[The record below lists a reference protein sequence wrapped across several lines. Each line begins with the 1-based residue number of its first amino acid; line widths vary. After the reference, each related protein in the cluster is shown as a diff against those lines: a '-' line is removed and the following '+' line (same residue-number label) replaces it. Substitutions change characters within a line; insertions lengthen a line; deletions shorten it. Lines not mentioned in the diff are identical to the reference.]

1 MLAVFSV
8 SACQLSFFTYY
19 IAVIHF
25 ALEAAFERQSFM
37 LVLNSLRTKVAPTTD
52 YQLLSARGL
61 KLVCVVIKGD
71 VSAGL

>member
-1 MLAVFSV
+1 MSAVFSV

-37 LVLNSLRTKVAPTTD
+37 LVLNFLRTKVAPTN